1 MSDIQDECELPGL
14 VAECKKYIQEYKL
27 PNILKVTL
35 TSTEW
40 KTQVKKK
47 MRDEN
52 SKELKLLMSK
62 SAKLCESQLP
72 IEDFGRKEYLNELHL
87 ESARTKFKFRTR
99 MTQFVK
105 MNYSSSVE
113 YSEDLWRCHSCRT
126 KIDTQTHVLWC
137 PVYAPLR
144 EGKDL
149 ESDEDLCE
157 YLQAV
162 FRIRQ
167 KLEIMK

>member
-1 MSDIQDECELPGL
+1 MEESSLAKQVSEIQDKCELPGL

-52 SKELKLLMSK
+52 SKELKLQMSK

-72 IEDFGRKEYLNELHL
+72 NEDFGQKE
-87 ESARTKFKFRTR
+87 
-99 MTQFVK
+99 
-105 MNYSSSVE
+105 
-113 YSEDLWRCHSCRT
+113 
-126 KIDTQTHVLWC
+126 
-137 PVYAPLR
+137 
-144 EGKDL
+144 
-149 ESDEDLCE
+149 
-157 YLQAV
+157 
-162 FRIRQ
+162 
-167 KLEIMK
+167 